1 MDTIAGHL
9 CRPVVSV
16 DMDATVQDVLENT
29 DWNKV
34 SSVVVLDQ
42 DKKVVG
48 IISEKDM
55 VYAESLGIK
64 KSDIKAWQVCS
75 KEIIKI
81 SPEDNIFG
89 AARLMVDHK
98 VHHVLVMTGDYVEG
112 VVSTMDV
119 LKQFLDSKNSR

>member
-1 MDTIAGHL
+1 MDALVGHI
-9 CRPVVSV
+9 CSPVVSV
-16 DMDATVQDVLENT
+16 DMDTTVQDVLKNI

-64 KSDIKAWQVCS
+64 KKDLKAWQVCS
-75 KEIIKI
+75 KNLIKI
-81 SPEDNIFG
+81 SPEDSIRG
-89 AARLMVDHK
+89 AARLMLEHK

-119 LKQFLDSKNSR
+119 LKQFIDSK